1 MSLSLACQTK
11 GACQTTERMNL
22 LEAIEGQ
29 TYIVKD
35 IATDDPEMDSFLFRL
50 GCYSGQEITVISRK
64 RKMCIVVIKDSRY
77 SIDNQIAAA
86 IMI

>member
-1 MSLSLACQTK
+1 MSQTLTCEIK
-11 GACQTTERMNL
+11 EKMNL
-22 LEAIEGQ
+22 LDATEGQ

-35 IATDDPEMDSFLFRL
+35 IDTEDEEMDSFLFRL

-77 SIDNQIAAA
+77 SIDNQIAEA

>member
-1 MSLSLACQTK
+1 MSLSLACEAK
-11 GACQTTERMNL
+11 PACEAKERMNL
-22 LEAIEGQ
+22 LEAVEGQ
-29 TYIVKD
+29 TYIVND
-35 IATDDPEMDSFLFRL
+35 INTDDPEMDSFLFRL

-77 SIDNQIAAA
+77 SIDNQIAEA

>member
-1 MSLSLACQTK
+1 MSLSLACEAMQACETK
-11 GACQTTERMNL
+11 ERMNL
-22 LEAIEGQ
+22 LEAVEGQ

-35 IATDDPEMDSFLFRL
+35 IDTDDPEMDSFLFRL

>member
-1 MSLSLACQTK
+1 MSLSLACETK
-11 GACQTTERMNL
+11 PTYDTKERMNL
-22 LEAIEGQ
+22 LEATEGQ
-29 TYIVKD
+29 TYIVQD
-35 IATDDPEMDSFLFRL
+35 IDTDDPEMDSFLFRL

-77 SIDNQIAAA
+77 SIDNQIAEA

>member
-11 GACQTTERMNL
+11 QAYRTKERMNL
-22 LEAIEGQ
+22 LEAIEGR

-77 SIDNQIAAA
+77 SIDNQIAEA

>member
-1 MSLSLACQTK
+1 MSLSLACQIEQASDTK
-11 GACQTTERMNL
+11 ERMNL
-22 LEAIEGQ
+22 LEAIEGR

-77 SIDNQIAAA
+77 SIDNQIAEA

>member
-1 MSLSLACQTK
+1 MSLSLACQIEQASDTK
-11 GACQTTERMNL
+11 ERMNL
-22 LEAIEGQ
+22 LEATEGR

>member
-1 MSLSLACQTK
+1 MSLSLACQIEQASDTK
-11 GACQTTERMNL
+11 ERMNL
-22 LEAIEGQ
+22 LEAVQGR

-35 IATDDPEMDSFLFRL
+35 IDTDDPEMDSFLFRL

>member
-11 GACQTTERMNL
+11 PACQTKGRMNL

-77 SIDNQIAAA
+77 SIDNQIAEA

>member
-11 GACQTTERMNL
+11 RACQTKERMNL

-77 SIDNQIAAA
+77 SIDNQIAEA

>member
-1 MSLSLACQTK
+1 
-11 GACQTTERMNL
+11 MNL
-22 LEAIEGQ
+22 LEATEGQ
-29 TYIVKD
+29 TYIVQD
-35 IATDDPEMDSFLFRL
+35 IDTDSPEMDSFLFRL

-77 SIDNQIAAA
+77 SIDNQIAEA

>member
-1 MSLSLACQTK
+1 MSLSLACDTQPICETK
-11 GACQTTERMNL
+11 EKMNL
-22 LEAIEGQ
+22 LEATEGQ
-29 TYIVKD
+29 TYIVQD
-35 IATDDPEMDSFLFRL
+35 IDTDDPEMDSFLFRL

-77 SIDNQIAAA
+77 SIDNQIAEA

>member
-11 GACQTTERMNL
+11 GACQTKKRMNL
-22 LEAIEGQ
+22 LEAIEGR

-77 SIDNQIAAA
+77 SIDNQIAEA

>member
-1 MSLSLACQTK
+1 MSLSLACQIKHT
-11 GACQTTERMNL
+11 CQTKERMNL

-29 TYIVKD
+29 TYIVED

-77 SIDNQIAAA
+77 SIDNQIAEA